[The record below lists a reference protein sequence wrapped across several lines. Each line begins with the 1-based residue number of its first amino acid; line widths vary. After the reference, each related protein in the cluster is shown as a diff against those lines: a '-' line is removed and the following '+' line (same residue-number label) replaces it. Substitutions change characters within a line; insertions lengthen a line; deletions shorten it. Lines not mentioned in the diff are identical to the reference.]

1 MSEFINTLLANP
13 IVVLFAI
20 LAIGTVVGQLSWRN
34 ISLGNSAILF
44 VALVFGHYGFTLPPE
59 ISALG
64 VVLFV
69 YAVGLQAGP
78 RFFKSFRQRGLSYAV
93 LAIATLVS
101 GVATAILIGALMGID
116 GALAA
121 GLFTGAKTTTPGLAA
136 ALEATGKNPLVSV
149 GYGIA
154 YPFGVLGVVL
164 FAQLLP
170 RLLGIDLVKE
180 SEAVVQSQAGPKVE
194 AVWLEVRNPQL
205 SGRTVEALANAGIAG
220 GNIARLARNGEVQP
234 VRDNTEIHL
243 GDYLK
248 VVAQADHL
256 AGFEITIGPRVEYME
271 PEARDISSFT
281 VFVTEQEL
289 VGRSLRQLRLRD
301 RFGVT
306 VTRHWR
312 DDTESV
318 PGADTTLEFG
328 DVIRIVGSKED
339 CERFIPVVGHQER
352 RLQETNFLPLLLGLL
367 VGVAVGMITIPFP
380 GGGFKLGAAGGP
392 LLVAL
397 LAAHY
402 GRLGPL
408 SFRMPLAAK
417 YFIRELGLIF
427 FLAGAGTVAGA
438 NFIEVVTTQ
447 GPMLFLAGA
456 AMTIVPMS
464 VAYFVARRV
473 MKMDVLSTLGAICG
487 AMTSTPGLG
496 AVCNAAKSDYP
507 AVPYASVYPVA
518 LILVTIL
525 AKLIPAGVALL
536 GG

>member
-1 MSEFINTLLANP
+1 VSEFINTLLANP

-180 SEAVVQSQAGPKVE
+180 
-194 AVWLEVRNPQL
+194 
-205 SGRTVEALANAGIAG
+205 
-220 GNIARLARNGEVQP
+220 
-234 VRDNTEIHL
+234 
-243 GDYLK
+243 
-248 VVAQADHL
+248 
-256 AGFEITIGPRVEYME
+256 
-271 PEARDISSFT
+271 
-281 VFVTEQEL
+281 
-289 VGRSLRQLRLRD
+289 
-301 RFGVT
+301 
-306 VTRHWR
+306 
-312 DDTESV
+312 
-318 PGADTTLEFG
+318 
-328 DVIRIVGSKED
+328 
-339 CERFIPVVGHQER
+339 
-352 RLQETNFLPLLLGLL
+352 
-367 VGVAVGMITIPFP
+367 
-380 GGGFKLGAAGGP
+380 GGGAVAGGP
-392 LLVAL
+392 QGRSS
-397 LAAHY
+397 LAGSSQSPAFRAHGGGARQRRHRGWQHCPVGEEWGGSARSRQHRDPTRRLPEGGRPGGSS
-402 GRLGPL
+402 GRL
-408 SFRMPLAAK
+408 
-417 YFIRELGLIF
+417 
-427 FLAGAGTVAGA
+427 
-438 NFIEVVTTQ
+438 
-447 GPMLFLAGA
+447 
-456 AMTIVPMS
+456 
-464 VAYFVARRV
+464 
-473 MKMDVLSTLGAICG
+473 
-487 AMTSTPGLG
+487 
-496 AVCNAAKSDYP
+496 
-507 AVPYASVYPVA
+507 
-518 LILVTIL
+518 
-525 AKLIPAGVALL
+525 
-536 GG
+536 